1 MPIDTSQDHAVG
13 EKAHVVPCS
22 PPTSVLPTAAPCDP
36 ASRKKNPSIQSPS
49 SESAQEPV
57 LSGRS
62 PNPELEDA
70 LHLQIMGPLRLW
82 RGAVELDAGPRQ
94 QRGLLALLLA
104 RAGRPVSTSD
114 LTRLIWGPD
123 SPASSVNVIHKYVGA
138 LRRLLEPDLPAR
150 AAGSYL
156 LRHGNGYRF
165 EAAPESLDLSA
176 FRSHVSAAKSSL
188 KQDRPAE
195 ALDHYLDALEL
206 CDGSAGDS
214 LIDSAAAAATFAGID
229 SEFFDAAIAAAAVA
243 VRVRQPGRVLAPL
256 RLAAEMGRLN
266 EPVHACLV
274 TTLATAGHQAEALAV
289 YGAIRARLDDELG
302 IDPGRELQDAQR
314 RALTQAGMPPSGD
327 PDPIPGTTRPIPLVR
342 PAQLPPDLPLF
353 VGRGTELAILND
365 LVTGMRAAGRT
376 SPLVVTM
383 NGMGG
388 VGKSTLAVHFA
399 HRVSG
404 EFSDGQLHLDLQ
416 GHLGEGESRPVGDA
430 LRLLL
435 HAVGVPASDV
445 PDTFDARIGMYRS
458 VTAGKRILILLDNVR
473 DATQV
478 RPLLPNSAESLVI
491 VTSRRSLVGLAAFDG
506 AHPLSVDLPD
516 LPTARRLLER
526 RLAGLP
532 AGGTAG
538 EEITDE
544 IIELCGR
551 LPLALAIL
559 AARVAVRPR
568 LSLASVAAELRDGA
582 CRLGA
587 FPGGGGL
594 SDPRTAFSWSYR
606 QLGPGAARLFR
617 LLSVA
622 LVPGVTAAACVSLC
636 DRNPEDI
643 RAELAELIEAALVTE
658 HEDGRLTS
666 HVLVRTYAEELLRA
680 EEPAAERQ
688 AAISRLLQYYLHSSF
703 RAQVVLEPNR
713 TPIEPPPPLPGVVA
727 EQPETYDEAIAWFAS
742 QREVLKEAVR
752 LAADVGY
759 GIVPWQLAITMQQ
772 YLQWAGYFQDWE
784 DVMRVALDAARA
796 SHDAVGE
803 AHVLRSLAGARYV
816 FGANEESLRLLSEA
830 LPIYRARDM
839 RLEQALVHNNFHQV
853 LSALSRHDL
862 ALEHSEKALSLSRL
876 LGNRRAEIFSLLCSG
891 TSLAGLGRVE
901 ESAQALHEALDLNQP
916 FGRGREESEIRSAIA
931 HNLAESGRVEEAVE
945 QLELS
950 AETARRLGDRPLQF
964 DALRQMAEVLITSG
978 EIPAAQRVFERAG
991 AVLAGLQG
999 GGTDSMRASL
1009 ICLAE
1014 LLSPPR

>member
-1 MPIDTSQDHAVG
+1 
-13 EKAHVVPCS
+13 
-22 PPTSVLPTAAPCDP
+22 
-36 ASRKKNPSIQSPS
+36 
-49 SESAQEPV
+49 
-57 LSGRS
+57 
-62 PNPELEDA
+62 
-70 LHLQIMGPLRLW
+70 MGPLRLW
-82 RGAVELDAGPRQ
+82 RGEAELDAGPRQ

-104 RAGRPVSTSD
+104 RAGQPVSTSD
-114 LTRLIWGPD
+114 LTGLIWGPD

-138 LRRLLEPDLPAR
+138 LRRLLEPDLPPR

-165 EAAPESLDLSA
+165 AAGPETLDLIA
-176 FRSHVSAAKSSL
+176 FRRHVSAAKSSL
-188 KQDRPAE
+188 GQDRPTE
-195 ALDHYLDALEL
+195 ALDHYLNALEL
-206 CDGSAGDS
+206 CHGSAGDS
-214 LIDSAAAAATFAGID
+214 LIDSTAAAATFAGID
-229 SEFFDAAIAAAAVA
+229 SEFFDAAVATAAVA
-243 VRVRQPGRVLAPL
+243 VRVCQPARVLAPL
-256 RLAAEMGRLN
+256 RLAAEMDRLN

-274 TTLATAGHQAEALAV
+274 TTLATAGQQAEALAV

-302 IDPGRELQDAQR
+302 IDPGHKLQDAQR
-314 RALTQAGMPPSGD
+314 RTLTQAGMPPSGD
-327 PDPIPGTTRPIPLVR
+327 PNPIPGASRPTPLVR
-342 PAQLPPDLPLF
+342 PAQLPPDLPVF
-353 VGRGTELAILND
+353 VGRSSELTILSD
-365 LVTGMRAAGRT
+365 LVTGMRTAVRT
-376 SPLVVTM
+376 SPLVVAM

-399 HRVSG
+399 HRVAG
-404 EFSDGQLHLDLQ
+404 EFSDGQLYLDLQ
-416 GHLGEGESRPVGDA
+416 GHLGEGESRSADGA

-445 PDTFDARIGMYRS
+445 PDTFDARIGTYRS
-458 VTAGKRILILLDNVR
+458 MTAGKRILILLDNVR
-473 DATQV
+473 DASQV

-491 VTSRRSLVGLAAFDG
+491 VTSRRSLIGLAAFDG

-526 RLAGLP
+526 RLASLPSQP

-538 EEITDE
+538 VEIVDE

-551 LPLALAIL
+551 LPLALTIL
-559 AARVAVRPR
+559 AARVTVRPR

-582 CRLGA
+582 RRLGA

-636 DRNPEDI
+636 DRNPDDI

-666 HVLVRTYAEELLRA
+666 HVLVRTYAEELLQA
-680 EEPAAERQ
+680 EEPAAERR

-703 RAQVVLEPNR
+703 HAQVVLEPNR

-727 EQPETYDEAIAWFAS
+727 EQPETHDEAIAWFAS

-759 GIVPWQLAITMQQ
+759 GIVPWQLGITMQQ

-784 DVMRVALDAARA
+784 DVMRVALHAARE

-803 AHVLRSLAGARYV
+803 AHVLRSLAGARHV
-816 FGANEESLRLLSEA
+816 FGANEESLHLLSEA
-830 LPIYRARDM
+830 LRIFEDRDM

-853 LSALSRHDL
+853 FSALSRHDL
-862 ALEHSEKALSLSRL
+862 ALEHSEKARSLSRL
-876 LGNRRAEIFSLLCSG
+876 LENRRAEIFSLLFSG
-891 TSLAGLGRVE
+891 TSLAGLGQVE
-901 ESAQALHEALDLNQP
+901 ESAQALKEALELNQQV
-916 FGRGREESEIRSAIA
+916 GRDREESEIRSAIA
-931 HNLAESGRVEEAVE
+931 HNLAESGRINEAVE
-945 QLELS
+945 QLQLS
-950 AETARRLGDRPLQF
+950 AETARRVGDRPLQF
-964 DALRQMAEVLITSG
+964 DALRQMAEVLITARDV
-978 EIPAAQRVFERAG
+978 PAAQRVFERAR
-991 AVLAGLQG
+991 AVLAELQG

-1009 ICLAE
+1009 TRLAE
-1014 LLSPPR
+1014 LLPPAG